1 MAEEEE
7 KLVPESEENG
17 KGEEV
22 KEESIANAKEEKKED
37 TNKTV
42 ISTPIPNQITS
53 ISPQNASTAT
63 DPVVQPLLTGR
74 RYKNLFFPL
83 LHALI
88 S

>member
-22 KEESIANAKEEKKED
+22 KEESMATTNEDKKED
-37 TNKTV
+37 TNKPE

-53 ISPQNASTAT
+53 ISAQNASKAT

-74 RYKNLFFPL
+74 RYKNLLFPL
-83 LHALI
+83 LHAL
-88 S
+88 